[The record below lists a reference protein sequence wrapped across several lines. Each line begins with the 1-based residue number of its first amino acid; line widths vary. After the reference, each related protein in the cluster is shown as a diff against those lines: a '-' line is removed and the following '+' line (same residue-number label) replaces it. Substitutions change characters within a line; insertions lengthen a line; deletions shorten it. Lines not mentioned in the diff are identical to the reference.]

1 MFQRNNL
8 DPGLG
13 AIIALVIVVL
23 LGGARFFSPL
33 SQAGPSLDAGVLTIG
48 GLAILAAL
56 GIAIVNRKMQARE
69 LAREWETTIEPERLE
84 PDARVH
90 APVVRSSASMNALPS
105 RS

>member
-23 LGGARFFSPL
+23 LGGARFFAPL
-33 SQAGPSLDAGVLTIG
+33 SQAGPSMDAGVLTIG

-56 GIAIVNRKMQARE
+56 GIAIVNRKMQARD
-69 LAREWETTIEPERLE
+69 LTRERETTIE

-90 APVVRSSASMNALPS
+90 DPVVRSSASMNALPS

>member
-23 LGGARFFSPL
+23 LGGARFFAPL

-56 GIAIVNRKMQARE
+56 GIAIVNRKMQARD
-69 LAREWETTIEPERLE
+69 LAREWETAQKTRQGVVIEETAIEPER
-84 PDARVH
+84 PDRT
-90 APVVRSSASMNALPS
+90 
-105 RS
+105 